1 MHALLAL
8 TAANALDQLR
18 RASTIVLAVVGVLAI
33 LSLRW
38 FSAFG
43 LGYEVVQ
50 LKEMAV
56 YTIGLLAALAAL
68 LAALPR
74 EEDTVEGADLQLMT
88 RPVSP
93 WVISAGTWLGRLACL
108 GALTFIW
115 TLATYGALWWFQ
127 LADPR
132 LFSYRGATSAFEEGH
147 AVIVPVLAQF
157 MIAAILFAFAQPLS
171 RTRRPLVIALGLV
184 GIYLLAYAAPAFGE
198 PWVRLA
204 PDFGRHDLTRLL
216 WGGPGAGWTFTL
228 FLHAA
233 AWCAVGLG
241 LDAGALRLRMAV

>member
-8 TAANALDQLR
+8 IAANALDQLR
-18 RASTIVLAVVGVLAI
+18 RSGTIVLAAVGVLAI

-56 YTIGLLAALAAL
+56 YTIGLLAALAAF

-74 EEDTVEGADLQLMT
+74 EEETVDGAEMQLLT

-93 WVISAGTWLGRLACL
+93 WVISVGTWLGRLACL
-108 GALTFIW
+108 AALMFAW

-147 AVIVPVLAQF
+147 AVIIPVLAQF

-184 GIYLLAYAAPAFGE
+184 GIYLLGYAAPAFGE
-198 PWVRLA
+198 PWVRLL

-216 WGGPGAGWTFTL
+216 WHASGIGWTFASIV
-228 FLHAA
+228 HAA

>member
-1 MHALLAL
+1 MQLL
-8 TAANALDQLR
+8 
-18 RASTIVLAVVGVLAI
+18 
-33 LSLRW
+33 
-38 FSAFG
+38 
-43 LGYEVVQ
+43 
-50 LKEMAV
+50 
-56 YTIGLLAALAAL
+56 
-68 LAALPR
+68 
-74 EEDTVEGADLQLMT
+74 T

-108 GALTFIW
+108 AALMFVW

-147 AVIVPVLAQF
+147 AVIIPVLAQF

-184 GIYLLAYAAPAFGE
+184 GIYLLGYAAPAFGE
-198 PWVRLA
+198 PWVRLL

-216 WGGPGAGWTFTL
+216 WHASGIGWTFASIV
-228 FLHAA
+228 HAA